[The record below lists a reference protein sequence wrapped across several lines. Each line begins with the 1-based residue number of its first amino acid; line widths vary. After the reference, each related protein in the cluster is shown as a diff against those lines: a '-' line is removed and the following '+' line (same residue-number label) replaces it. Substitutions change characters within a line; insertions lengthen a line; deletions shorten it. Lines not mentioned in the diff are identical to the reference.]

1 MYRLFF
7 VKANFVTGAQ
17 IQLISKASGHS
28 LHIVQD
34 PSGEL
39 VVEGKGD
46 IGPQAWNGTK
56 NSIKIFHNHN
66 TYHIFQSLNN
76 LFFQRYG
83 LYSTTE
89 TTKSIFTTTIIF
101 LGS

>member
-76 LFFQRYG
+76 LFFFSDMDCIQRRKQPSPS
-83 LYSTTE
+83 LQ
-89 TTKSIFTTTIIF
+89 
-101 LGS
+101 LQ